1 MGSRGGNP
9 LDRYRVGD
17 AMKPTMLGLA
27 LILTACLPVPEP
39 TSGATGVIQIE
50 VVAGPVCPVERDPPD
65 PNCEPRPVEGARVL
79 LQPADGRDSL
89 VGEATTDADGN
100 ATIRVQPGDYLVVG
114 GDAEGLMGRPDPTTV
129 TVVAAETVM
138 VPISYDTGIR

>member
-1 MGSRGGNP
+1 
-9 LDRYRVGD
+9 
-17 AMKPTMLGLA
+17 MKPTMLGLA

-65 PNCEPRPVEGARVL
+65 PNCEPRPVEGVRVL
-79 LQPADGRDSL
+79 LQPADGRDIL

-114 GDAEGLMGRPDPTTV
+114 GDVEGLMGRPDPTNI
-129 TVVAAETVM
+129 TVVAAETVT
-138 VPISYDTGIR
+138 VSISYDTGIR

>member
-1 MGSRGGNP
+1 
-9 LDRYRVGD
+9 
-17 AMKPTMLGLA
+17 MKPTMLGLA

-65 PNCEPRPVEGARVL
+65 PNCEPRPVEGVRVL
-79 LQPADGRDSL
+79 LQPADGRDIL

-114 GDAEGLMGRPDPTTV
+114 GDVAGLMGRPDPTTV
-129 TVVAAETVM
+129 TVVAAETVT
-138 VPISYDTGIR
+138 VSISYDTGIR